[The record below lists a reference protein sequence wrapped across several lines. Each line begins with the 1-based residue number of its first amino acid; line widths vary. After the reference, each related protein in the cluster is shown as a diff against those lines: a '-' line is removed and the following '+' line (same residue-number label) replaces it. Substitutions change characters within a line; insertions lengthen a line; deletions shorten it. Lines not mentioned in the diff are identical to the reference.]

1 MTKLLASIQNLPEA
15 EIVFDNGA
23 DIIDVGGPP
32 VGISGSVE
40 SGPLPEIINFVAGRR
55 PVCAD
60 ASHLPMQ
67 PDVMQHKVGEF
78 VAAGVEY
85 IRIGLR
91 PGEGLAAVIQAIKP
105 YAAKAKLIAVMF
117 AEEQSRYPETFLD
130 DLVLAGF
137 HAAMIDTENTLSERL
152 LNHMTPDQ
160 IGQFFKFV
168 QSKGL
173 LTGAAGS
180 LEAPDIPRLLSYR
193 PDFLVFCAALRA
205 DLYWAAP
212 IDASATAKIRG
223 LIPRGAVR
231 AAPVSPGE
239 GHETGLGTDKIF
251 VRDFVLPV
259 EIGAY
264 SFEHGKTQK
273 MRFDVTAEVV
283 RVARNAEQLRHVVSY
298 DLIMDGIR
306 AIIAKG
312 HVELSETLAEQIAA
326 FILEN
331 PRVLKV
337 VVRAEK
343 LELGPGGVGVEIER
357 RRGET
362 QGWGAFH

>member
-1 MTKLLASIQNLPEA
+1 MTQLFASVQNLPEA
-15 EIVFDNGA
+15 EIVFENGA
-23 DIIDVGGPP
+23 DIIDVGGEAI
-32 VGISGSVE
+32 GMAGSVE

-67 PDVMQHKVGEF
+67 PELVQRKVGEF
-78 VAAGVEY
+78 VTAGVEY
-85 IRIGLR
+85 IRVGLR
-91 PGEGLAAVIQAIKP
+91 PSENLAAVIDGIKP
-105 YAAKAKLIAVMF
+105 FAAKVKLVAVMF
-117 AEEQSRYPETFLD
+117 AEELKQYPQTFLD
-130 DLVLAGF
+130 DLVSAGF
-137 HAAMIDTENTLSERL
+137 HGAMIDTESTLGERL

-160 IGQFFKFV
+160 IGQFFKLV

-173 LTGAAGS
+173 ATGAAGS

-193 PDFLVFCAALRA
+193 PDFLGFCAALRS

-212 IDASATAKIRG
+212 IDAVATAKIRG
-223 LIPRGAVR
+223 LIPRGATR
-231 AAPVSPGE
+231 AAPVSASDNPE
-239 GHETGLGTDKIF
+239 AGLGTDKIF

-259 EIGAY
+259 QIGAY

-273 MRFDVTAEVV
+273 MRFDVTADVV

-306 AIIAKG
+306 AIIARG

-362 QGWGAFH
+362 GWGAFH

>member
-1 MTKLLASIQNLPEA
+1 MTKLLASVQNLPEA
-15 EIVFDNGA
+15 EIVFENGA
-23 DIIDVGGPP
+23 DIIDVGGPA
-32 VGISGSVE
+32 IAMSGWVE

-67 PDVMQHKVGEF
+67 ADVMRRKVGEF

-85 IRIGLR
+85 IRVGLR
-91 PGEGLAAVIQAIKP
+91 PGENLLAVIEAIKP
-105 YAAKAKLIAVMF
+105 FTSKVKLVAVMF
-117 AEEQSRYPETFLD
+117 AEEQSRYPKSFLD
-130 DLVLAGF
+130 DLVAAGF
-137 HAAMIDTENTLSERL
+137 HAAMIDTENTLGERL
-152 LNHMTPDQ
+152 LNHLSPDQ
-160 IGQFFKFV
+160 IGQFFKLV

-173 LTGAAGS
+173 LAGAAGS

-193 PDFLVFCAALRA
+193 PDMLGFCAALRT

-212 IDASATAKIRG
+212 MDGPAAAKIRG
-223 LIPRGAVR
+223 LIPKGAVR
-231 AAPVSPGE
+231 TVAPLADGSEP
-239 GHETGLGTDKIF
+239 GLGTDKIF

-306 AIIAKG
+306 AIIARG

-362 QGWGAFH
+362 GGWGAFH